1 MSALN
6 TETLTTQ
13 GSALRSLRI
22 MYVVPGDVVFIPFG
36 TLICEKVLGGQCM
49 ALRVPMAL
57 FSSKHMFAAQM
68 MMKVCDAKPLG

>member
-1 MSALN
+1 
-6 TETLTTQ
+6 
-13 GSALRSLRI
+13 
-22 MYVVPGDVVFIPFG
+22 MYVVPGDVVYIPFG
-36 TLICEKVLGGQCM
+36 TMICEKVLGGHCM